1 MTKTSSKTH
10 WWIDLF
16 LLVGFLAA
24 FYVNLTGIS
33 LHQWLGLAITILA
46 LVHLILHWDWV
57 TAIFTRFFMK
67 SSARARIYL
76 LLDIL
81 IMLGAAVMVETGL
94 VISTWF
100 NLDLPNY
107 ADWLDIHIYSSVIT
121 LGITVVKLGLHW
133 RWIVCV
139 AKKAFGKHAAL
150 PVARPLQPVV
160 VPTPVDQKRVDR
172 RQFLML
178 MGAVSG
184 VSVLAATNVLS
195 RVNAVQS
202 EAETQLA
209 SNEALAE
216 TTSPTAT
223 LPYSTGVTPVPIAT
237 VNTIPQ
243 AAAVTTSQTCTVRCP
258 RGCSYPGHCRRYTD
272 SNNNGRCDLGEC
284 L

>member
-16 LLVGFLAA
+16 LLIGFLAA

-57 TAIFTRFFMK
+57 TATFNRLFMK
-67 SSARARIYL
+67 SSARARVYL
-76 LLDIL
+76 LLDVL

-150 PVARPLQPVV
+150 PATRPLQPVV
-160 VPTPVDQKRVDR
+160 VPVPVDQKRVDR

-195 RVNAVQS
+195 KVNAVQS
-202 EAETQLA
+202 AAATQLA
-209 SNEALAE
+209 ASEAQSI
-216 TTSPTAT
+216 TTARTSTPPISTASTTLPAATAT
-223 LPYSTGVTPVPIAT
+223 A
-237 VNTIPQ
+237 IPQ
-243 AAAVTTSQTCTVRCP
+243 AAVVNTNQSCTVRCP